1 MTGIKFCGLST
12 EDSVHAALDA
22 GADMIGFNFFEPSP
36 RFVSPQRA
44 AELAE
49 IVRRQV
55 PRTTEIVA
63 VTVDMDDEG
72 LAEIV
77 KVVKPDLLQLHGT
90 ESPARV
96 AEVKEKFG
104 LPVMKALGI
113 SVRADLDPLPG
124 YKNVV
129 DRFLFDAK
137 PPKDAVLPGGNGA
150 AFDWTLMQGLDLG
163 KPIVLSGGLNQDNV
177 AEAIRMTGPHAVD
190 AASGIESGRG
200 VKDLKKIRA
209 FAVAVKGT
217 GVPDS
222 ENEK

>member
-12 EDSVHAALDA
+12 EDSVRAALDA

-36 RFVSPQRA
+36 RYVSPQRA

-49 IVRRQV
+49 IVKHQV
-55 PRTTEIVA
+55 PRRTEIVA

-72 LAEIV
+72 LSEIV
-77 KVVKPDLLQLHGT
+77 SEVQPDVLQLHGK
-90 ESPARV
+90 ESPDRV
-96 AEVKEKFG
+96 AEVKKKFG

-113 SVRADLDPLPG
+113 SVREDLDPLDD

-150 AFDWTLMQGLDLG
+150 AFDWTLMQGLDPG
-163 KPIVLSGGLNQDNV
+163 KPVILSGGLNEDNV
-177 AEAIRMTGPHAVD
+177 AEAIRMTEPHAVD
-190 AASGIESGRG
+190 AASGIESSRG
-200 VKDLKKIRA
+200 VKDLEKIRA
-209 FAVAVKGT
+209 FAVAVRNAD
-217 GVPDS
+217 V
-222 ENEK
+222 N